1 MKIRV
6 LLADDH
12 ELVRHGLSRMLEDE
26 TDIDVIA
33 QASRGE
39 EAVKLCESERPNVVL
54 MDVRMPG
61 MGGLEATRQ
70 ITQSFP
76 EIRVVVVTACNEEPF
91 PSKLI
96 KAGAAGFVS
105 KGCDISEIISAI
117 RNVMCGKHFIS
128 ADIARQMAL
137 KPLQSNSESPFDLLS
152 DRELQ
157 ICIMVINCEKAQSIA
172 SALDISAKTVNSYR
186 YRIFEKLDIAS
197 DVELTR
203 LAIRYGMLDA
213 GDC

>member
-76 EIRVVVVTACNEEPF
+76 EIRVVAVTACNEEPF

>member
-70 ITQSFP
+70 ITRSFP
-76 EIRVVVVTACNEEPF
+76 EIRVVAVTACNEEPF

>member
-33 QASRGE
+33 QANRGE

-70 ITQSFP
+70 ITRSFP
-76 EIRVVVVTACNEEPF
+76 EIRVVAVTACNEEPF

-137 KPLQSNSESPFDLLS
+137 KPLQANSESPFDLLS

-172 SALDISAKTVNSYR
+172 STLDISAKTVNSYR